1 MANKGKL
8 LQQAQKHLTK
18 GNLDRAIKCF
28 HQLVE
33 LEPNNYRI
41 VLRLADL
48 LARAG
53 RKQDAVKQYEK
64 VAELYIKDDFLPRA
78 IAVYRT
84 ILRIDPEFLSAYEN
98 LSELYRKQGL
108 EGEALAQ
115 LQSLFEMYEKKG
127 DVDKQ
132 IETLRLMAQMDPEN
146 LGFQVRL
153 GETLAKQD
161 NKREAAEAFAHAA
174 TTLSKRGFH
183 DRASELFEQIIS
195 FDPENISIR
204 RELCS
209 HYLESGHYEEAK
221 KEIEAILEFEPDDPR
236 MVLLLGRIQF
246 KLGNEAEAGDMIARS
261 LMMFNDM
268 GDLSTVIREYL
279 FVARTHLQ
287 SGELDEA
294 EAFYKKIE
302 EVAPEETKALEG
314 LASVAGSRGD
324 TAGQIEILLDL
335 ARSLSGTDDQT
346 EAARIYRRVLEIDS
360 LIDEAKIFLE
370 QMPEEDGEDILPEIL
385 AGDELEM
392 ETSPA
397 DLEDEI
403 QLLDDDAAEELMES
417 EDILIVDDIEEIS
430 QGTEDDEE
438 EGVELEIEEVAI
450 GEEEEEIVEVEVEE
464 DAEVL
469 EVHDVQLKDGIPE
482 IVFEESELEIEPVPE
497 DRAAM
502 DSGESVVDPE
512 IGAEEISVEKMA
524 LEEDADLQVVEH
536 EEEAPEEEIPVEAE
550 DVMEASLED
559 SLIEADVYHRYGLHE
574 KVQEILTELNRRFSG
589 NVQVLEKTLEITMDV
604 SPEKAPA
611 IGRELIESLNEQG
624 EHNKSAE
631 IYGKIAGAMPDS
643 KEARELASLVHDSGA
658 EPEPPA
664 EDAPDIGD
672 FLSLDGVV
680 DQPLT
685 DQESPVEVQSMVQ
698 TDDPFAE
705 DMEEAQFFI
714 SQGLWEDAEGVLTSI
729 LEKSPYYE
737 PAREALESLQSSSAP
752 ETVEIGDEQDSDTV
766 PVDVADPEEPVIE
779 EPVIKEE
786 RPSEEFRT
794 KLVVEDSSPES
805 GGFLDLAEELRL
817 ELAEEFDAV
826 PAAEPTQEAPVT
838 FEEIFAQFKK
848 GIAETLGSQE
858 YETHYNLGIAYKD
871 MGLIDDA
878 IRELEIASGDDTLLQ
893 DSLSLIA
900 MCFFEN
906 QDYDSAV
913 KTVQKALET
922 AKEEHVPGLTYQLGQ
937 TYEKQGTWDRAME
950 SYEKVRDLDPA
961 FEEASEGIERIKEL
975 SSSAPD
981 TPSSPDEGGLDD
993 ILSDLIKEVEEMA
1006 KEDAMEK
1013 SPDKDDE
1020 PPQKRK
1026 KDRVSY
1032 L

>member
-1 MANKGKL
+1 
-8 LQQAQKHLTK
+8 
-18 GNLDRAIKCF
+18 
-28 HQLVE
+28 VE

-53 RKQDAVKQYEK
+53 RKQDAVKHYEK

-84 ILRIDPEFLSAYEN
+84 ILRIDPELISAYEN

-127 DVDKQ
+127 DEDKQ
-132 IETLRLMAQMDPEN
+132 IETLKLMAQMDPEN

-246 KLGNEAEAGDMIARS
+246 KLGNEAEAEDMIAKS
-261 LMMFNDM
+261 LMMFSDM

-294 EAFYKKIE
+294 EAFYRKIE

-324 TAGQIEILLDL
+324 TAGQIKILLDL
-335 ARSLSGTDDQT
+335 ARSLSGIDDQT

-360 LIDEAKIFLE
+360 LIDEARAFLD

-385 AGDELEM
+385 AGDELEV

-397 DLEDEI
+397 DVEDEI
-403 QLLDDDAAEELMES
+403 QLLDDDATEELMES
-417 EDILIVDDIEEIS
+417 EDVLIVDDIEEIS
-430 QGTEDDEE
+430 RMTEGGEE
-438 EGVELEIEEVAI
+438 ERVEVEIEGVEIE
-450 GEEEEEIVEVEVEE
+450 EEEEEIVDEGVEI
-464 DAEVL
+464 L
-469 EVHDVQLKDGIPE
+469 EVHDVQLEDGIPE
-482 IVFEESELEIEPVPE
+482 IVFEESDLEIETVPE

-512 IGAEEISVEKMA
+512 IGAEEISVEEMA
-524 LEEDADLQVVEH
+524 LEEDTDLQVVEH
-536 EEEAPEEEIPVEAE
+536 EEDAPEEDAPEEEIPVEAE
-550 DVMEASLED
+550 GVMESSLED

-574 KVQEILTELNRRFSG
+574 KVQEILTELKRRFSG

-698 TDDPFAE
+698 SDDPFAE
-705 DMEEAQFFI
+705 DIEEAEFFI

-737 PAREALESLQSSSAP
+737 PAREALDSLQSSSAP
-752 ETVEIGDEQDSDTV
+752 EAVEIGVEQDSDTV
-766 PVDVADPEEPVIE
+766 PVDVADPEESVIE

-786 RPSEEFRT
+786 RPSEEFRS

-805 GGFLDLAEELRL
+805 DGFLDLAEELRL

-826 PAAEPTQEAPVT
+826 PGAEPTQEAPVT

-878 IRELEIASGDDTLLQ
+878 IRELEIASGDDKLLQ

-900 MCFFEN
+900 MCFFEK

-937 TYEKQGTWDRAME
+937 TYEKQGTWERAME
-950 SYEKVRDLDPA
+950 SYERVRDLDPA